1 MAGRPRLRAV
11 VARARDTTR
20 FDAPA
25 RANRCGGGL
34 GVLLRG
40 ASGGD
45 GVAVWLRT
53 ADTLQ
58 SGSWPL
64 LQRADTLSARGVV
77 VGVRFM
83 VGDGAHGV
91 ALDSGAVTVTRG
103 DHTIAIAARGAGS
116 ETVAGRVVVDLS
128 SDPVPLDRD
137 TVSCRRRL

>member
-1 MAGRPRLRAV
+1 MRAV

-40 ASGGD
+40 TRAGD

-53 ADTLQ
+53 PDTLT
-58 SGSWPL
+58 SGAWPL
-64 LQRADTLSARGVV
+64 LQRADTLSARGAV

-103 DHTIAIAARGAGS
+103 DNTLAVAAKGTGF
-116 ETVAGRVVVDLS
+116 ETVAGRVAVDVS